1 MKAKLRLERFALG
14 ACCAG
19 LLSPSWAGEIVGV
32 KYRGPVD
39 LAPFSCEWTPQ
50 SSVVKRL
57 CYDRKERY
65 AVVNLAGTYYH
76 HCEIPPGVLAAW
88 RNAESLGRFYNA
100 QVKGRFD
107 CRVLRMP
114 EYRK

>member
-1 MKAKLRLERFALG
+1 ME
-14 ACCAG
+14 
-19 LLSPSWAGEIVGV
+19 
-32 KYRGPVD
+32 YRGPVD
-39 LAPFSCEWTPQ
+39 LAPFPCEWTPQ